1 MGEGNYMFN
10 KILCAYD
17 GSEHA
22 KKALQSVMQ
31 LCKENSN
38 AELHI
43 LHTIK
48 FEPIPTNIYGQIGVT
63 VDQNE
68 YIELTKKYGEQI
80 LTEAINL
87 VQTEGLKAH
96 GLLFYGDPAATIL
109 EFATEN
115 SVDLIVMGSR
125 GLSTFKEL
133 FLGSVSHKITQSA
146 KCSVLI
152 VK

>member
-1 MGEGNYMFN
+1 MFN

-22 KKALQSVMQ
+22 KKALESAKGII
-31 LCKENSN
+31 KENPN

-48 FEPIPTNIYGQIGVT
+48 FEPLPTNIYGEMGVT
-63 VDQNE
+63 VAQND
-68 YIELTKKYGEQI
+68 YMELAKKHGEQI
-80 LTEAINL
+80 LNEAVDYVN
-87 VQTEGLKAH
+87 QAGFKAH
-96 GLLFYGDPAATIL
+96 GLLFYGDPASTIL
-109 EFATEN
+109 EFATDNAIE
-115 SVDLIVMGSR
+115 LIVMGSR

>member
-1 MGEGNYMFN
+1 MFK

-17 GSEHA
+17 GSDHA
-22 KKALQSVMQ
+22 KKALESAK
-31 LCKENSN
+31 LISKESN
-38 AELHI
+38 GDLHI

-48 FEPIPTNIYGQIGVT
+48 FEPMPHNIYGELGVS
-63 VDQNE
+63 VAQSDFMD
-68 YIELTKKYGEQI
+68 LAKKHGEQT
-80 LTEAINL
+80 LNEAIDS
-87 VQTEGLKAH
+87 VKKDGLKVH
-96 GLLFYGDPAATIL
+96 GLLFYGDPATTIL

-115 SVDLIVMGSR
+115 NVDLIVMGSR

>member
-1 MGEGNYMFN
+1 MFN

-17 GSEHA
+17 GSDHA
-22 KKALQSVMQ
+22 KKALESAKAI
-31 LCKENSN
+31 CKENTNS
-38 AELHI
+38 ELHI
-43 LHTIK
+43 IHTIK
-48 FEPIPTNIYGQIGVT
+48 FEPLPHNIYGEMGVT
-63 VDQNE
+63 VAQSDYMELAKKHGEARLNE
-68 YIELTKKYGEQI
+68 AVDSVKSSE
-80 LTEAINL
+80 
-87 VQTEGLKAH
+87 LKAH
-96 GLLFYGDPAATIL
+96 GVLFYGDPAATIL

-115 SVDLIVMGSR
+115 DIDLIVMGSR